1 MGWTKVYGPWGCR
14 VTVRELPDGWMQ
26 ADIRVQGYPRKRIR
40 LRHRDRE
47 AAKRW
52 AKDTQADLQRGVTK
66 VLESQPALDRIFGL
80 YLKYQTPK
88 KRSPTSRQHDER
100 CAELWQRVLGDEKTP
115 DSITTREWEEFV
127 VARRSGAIDPRGHFV
142 PPSDEDNPRRTVKDR
157 AIERDMDWLVQ
168 VCNWAVKFRESGWY
182 LLSENPLRGF
192 DIPTELNP
200 RRSIVTRD
208 WMEKVVK
215 AAGPTPLRAMLVI
228 ADEHGRRLS
237 AIRQLQGSDI
247 QLGRSETWP
256 HGAIRW
262 RRQSDK
268 LNKDWLV
275 PMSARL
281 RSEID
286 RHLAQYPVLGDAP
299 LFPAPRNHRKSVS
312 KDRAGV
318 WLLTAIKRAGV
329 QKPDGTLWHA
339 IRRLWITEHKE
350 MPLRERMYVAGYLD
364 RQTMEMVYEHID
376 PLLLQETVETRRE
389 YREAR

>member
-1 MGWTKVYGPWGCR
+1 MAWSKLYGPWGCR
-14 VTVRELPDGWMQ
+14 VTVRELAGGWIQ
-26 ADIRVQGYPRKRIR
+26 ADIRVQGYPRKRVR
-40 LRHRDRE
+40 LGHRDRE

-52 AKDTQADLQRGVTK
+52 AKATQADLQRGITK
-66 VLESQPALDRIFGL
+66 ILDSQPAIDRIFGL
-80 YLKYQTPK
+80 YLRYQTPK
-88 KRSPTSRQHDER
+88 KRSLSSRQHDER
-100 CAELWQRVLGDEKTP
+100 CADLWQWVLGADKTP
-115 DSITTREWEEFV
+115 DAITTREWEEFV

-142 PPSDEDNPRRTVKDR
+142 APNKSRRTVKDR

-168 VCNWAVKFRESGWY
+168 VFNWAVRFRDDSGRY
-182 LLSENPLRGF
+182 LLSENALRGF
-192 DIPTELNP
+192 EIPSELNP

-208 WMEKVVK
+208 WMEGVIGV
-215 AAGPTPLRAMLVI
+215 AGPTPLRAMLVI

-247 QLGRSETWP
+247 QLGRTDTWP

-262 RRQSDK
+262 RYHSDK
-268 LNKDWLV
+268 VNKDWLV
-275 PMSARL
+275 PMSTRL
-281 RSEID
+281 RAEID
-286 RHLAQYPVLGDAP
+286 RHLAANPVLGSAP
-299 LFPAPRNHRKSVS
+299 LFPAPHNHRKSVS
-312 KDRAGV
+312 KDRAGA
-318 WLLTAIKRAGV
+318 WLLAAIRRAGV
-329 QKPDGTLWHA
+329 QKPEGTLWHA